1 MLDLNGYMKKVGVTK
16 KKYVSDW
23 LAKDLIPG
31 ALQDESTG
39 EYTFPESARRPYRCN
54 SLKPTTKAPQLRAHI
69 VKACINRHHIT
80 KDMCFMSEGEF
91 NGMIDDLVNAGWIR
105 LRIEDGITYYDST
118 EKSDTYS
125 GQPLKELVKILNSTL
140 SVVTEA
146 AAKGAVTACLAA
158 GQINSRP
165 LVS

>member
-1 MLDLNGYMKKVGVTK
+1 
-16 KKYVSDW
+16 
-23 LAKDLIPG
+23 
-31 ALQDESTG
+31 
-39 EYTFPESARRPYRCN
+39 
-54 SLKPTTKAPQLRAHI
+54 
-69 VKACINRHHIT
+69 
-80 KDMCFMSEGEF
+80 MSEGEF